1 MSAPALIDVLPAH
14 RFDEERLGAY
24 LAGRVPGLEG
34 GRIAV
39 RQFQGGQSNPTFRLD
54 TGAGQFVLRKKPPG
68 PLLPSAHQVER
79 EYRAISA
86 LHGSGVPVPRPILL
100 CEDPDVIGTAFYV
113 MEFVDGRVFERPEL
127 PDLDPAERAAI
138 YDAMNETL
146 AALHRVDWAAAGLE
160 GFGKPENY
168 LARQID
174 RWSRQYRAS
183 IVGEADPVMEELI
196 TWLGANIPAESRTTI
211 AHGDFRLGNL
221 LFAQGEPRVAA
232 VLDWELS
239 TLGDPLGDLAYCCLP
254 YHLPAG
260 LAGVKGLVGA
270 DLKTLGVP
278 SEEEFVAAYCRRT
291 GRQGIAGWTFYL
303 TFALFRLAAIVQG
316 VYARAVQGN
325 ASSANALEVGKRAT
339 LLARTAHGL
348 AMG

>member
-14 RFDEERLGAY
+14 RFDEARLGAY
-24 LAGRVPGLEG
+24 LAGLVPGLG
-34 GRIAV
+34 GPIAI

-54 TGAGQFVLRKKPPG
+54 TAAGRFVLRKKPPG

-79 EYRAISA
+79 EYRVIAA

-100 CEDPDVIGTAFYV
+100 CEDPNVIGTAFYV
-113 MEFVDGRVFERPEL
+113 MEYVDGRVFERPDL
-127 PDLDPAERAAI
+127 PGLAPAERAAV
-138 YDAMNETL
+138 YDAMNGTL
-146 AALHRVDWAAAGLE
+146 AALHRVDWAAAGLD
-160 GFGKPENY
+160 GFGRPENY

-183 IVGEADPVMEELI
+183 VVGEADPVMEELI
-196 TWLGANIPAESRTTI
+196 AWLGANTPTDGLTTI

-221 LFAQGEPRVAA
+221 LFAHGRPRVAA

-270 DLKTLGVP
+270 DLAALGIP
-278 SEEEFVAAYCRRT
+278 AEEAFVAAYCRRT
-291 GRQGIAGWTFYL
+291 GRDGIAGWTFYL

-348 AMG
+348 ALG